1 MSGWLSPCE
10 LFSNSESIWSLDRSP
25 DSGKCPKTHSVPWI
39 QATWLR
45 FFFLHTF
52 LILHLFIIANTVLS
66 NDPSTMPSCLILL
79 CLDLPSS
86 WNPPFV
92 GYPGGAA
99 TKGTYRYCK
108 RPELSSHHPHSLVP
122 RSLELQ
128 FTGVCHT
135 LLASAG
141 TATHGHTRTQIL

>member
-1 MSGWLSPCE
+1 MWVG
-10 LFSNSESIWSLDRSP
+10 
-25 DSGKCPKTHSVPWI
+25 GCPHVNYSQIVKAFGALTGLLIVENARRHIVYLEYKPHDFVVF
-39 QATWLR
+39 

-66 NDPSTMPSCLILL
+66 NDLSTMPSCLILL
-79 CLDLPSS
+79 SLDLPSS

-108 RPELSSHHPHSLVP
+108 RPELSSHHPHFLVP

-141 TATHGHTRTQIL
+141 TATHGHTRP